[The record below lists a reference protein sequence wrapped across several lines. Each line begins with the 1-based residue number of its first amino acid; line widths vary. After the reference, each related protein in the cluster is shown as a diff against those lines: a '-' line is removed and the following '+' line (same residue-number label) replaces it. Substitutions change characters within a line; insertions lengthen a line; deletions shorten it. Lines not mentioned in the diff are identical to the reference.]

1 MAGRGGAPAGGRNAE
16 FSAGAFGAPQGGTT
30 SASSAGGGGAA
41 GQALPP
47 DVAGAG
53 DDRPEAVGGGR
64 SGVIAAGGE
73 GGASPAAPTQPAC
86 RMLVAGTGGAVAGG
100 LVVKLKANTHEPSEV
115 TRAEVQVTNEGSI
128 DLPLSSLEL
137 RYYFE
142 SEYGREQ
149 TDKLVVRVD
158 YAAKTGLVYM
168 NVPQQ
173 LVSTDVIVVDP
184 PGLGADAY
192 MQIAFVDV
200 KGDPGMLLAG
210 ETALVQFR
218 IEAPST
224 WDQTN
229 DYSFGACS
237 EYASPWSRIVLLRD
251 GKVVS
256 GDLPPGLPVRP
267 AGEGGAGGAGGEP
280 GFGGADAL
288 GGVGGLG

>member
-1 MAGRGGAPAGGRNAE
+1 
-16 FSAGAFGAPQGGTT
+16 
-30 SASSAGGGGAA
+30 
-41 GQALPP
+41 
-47 DVAGAG
+47 
-53 DDRPEAVGGGR
+53 
-64 SGVIAAGGE
+64 
-73 GGASPAAPTQPAC
+73 
-86 RMLVAGTGGAVAGG
+86 MLVAGTGGGAATGS
-100 LVVKLKANTHEPSEV
+100 LLVKLKANTNEPSDV
-115 TRAEVQVTNEGSI
+115 TRAEVQVTNEGSV
-128 DLPLSSLEL
+128 DVPLSSLEL

-142 SEYGREQ
+142 SEYGPEQ

-184 PGLGADAY
+184 PGRGADAY

-218 IEAPST
+218 VEAPSG

-237 EYASPWSRIVLLRD
+237 QYASPWSRIVLLRD
-251 GKVVS
+251 RKVVS
-256 GDLPPGLPVRP
+256 GDVPPGLPVHP
-267 AGEGGAGGAGGEP
+267 GGEGGAGGAGGEP
-280 GFGGADAL
+280 GFGGSDAL
-288 GGVGGLG
+288 GGAAGGLG